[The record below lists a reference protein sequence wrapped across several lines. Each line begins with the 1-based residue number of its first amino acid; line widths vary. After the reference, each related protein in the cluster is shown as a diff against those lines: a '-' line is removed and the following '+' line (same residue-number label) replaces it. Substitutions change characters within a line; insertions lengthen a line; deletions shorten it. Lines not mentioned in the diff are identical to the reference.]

1 MPVTAMKPP
10 RKTRSKSSSK
20 RSLTARPSNGAFDVL
35 TLTEAAKYLRTSEPA
50 VLEAITKQNLPARQV
65 GKDWRIL
72 KSAIEQ
78 WLLTPQTRTTGK
90 AALQSLAGVWKAD
103 PTIEPMLKEVY
114 RLRGRTMLE
123 KST

>member
-1 MPVTAMKPP
+1 MPVTALKPP
-10 RKTRSKSSSK
+10 RKNRSKSSSE
-20 RSLTARPSNGAFDVL
+20 RSLTARSGNGTVDVL
-35 TLTEAAKYLRTSEPA
+35 TLSEAAEYLRTSEAA
-50 VLEAITKQNLPARQV
+50 VLDAITKQNLPARQV

-103 PTIEPMLKEVY
+103 PTIEPMLEEVY